1 MKKCGLA
8 FLIVA
13 FTFSGFARAADFDFR
28 CDKKRVD
35 AERSTTASTQISNET
50 WKYHVLIENK
60 SFKDQEKLELHYAI
74 FSKCEVAGSKTGAAK
89 QSKVTG
95 KKEIEKLRNTEKFEF
110 DTESV
115 DLNKT
120 QLIGGWYYGN
130 GAKPRARA
138 SITGIWIRL
147 LKDGAVIAEY
157 SEPANLKSKQKWDDD
172 AGGKH

>member
-1 MKKCGLA
+1 MKKRVLA

-13 FTFSGFARAADFDFR
+13 FTFSSFARAADFDFR

-35 AERSTTASTQISNET
+35 ADRSMNESTQTSNEKWT
-50 WKYHVLIENK
+50 YHVWIENK
-60 SFKDQEKLELHYAI
+60 SFKDQEKLEVQYAI
-74 FSKCEVAGSKTGAAK
+74 FAKNEVAGSKTGAAK
-89 QSKVTG
+89 QSRVTG

-110 DTESV
+110 ETESV

-120 QLIGGWYYGN
+120 QLVGGWYYGN

-147 LKDGAVIAEY
+147 LKDGAVIAEFT
-157 SEPANLKSKQKWDDD
+157 EPDNLKSKEKWDD
-172 AGGKH
+172 APARKH

>member
-1 MKKCGLA
+1 MKKRTLA
-8 FLIVA
+8 FLITGIA
-13 FTFSGFARAADFDFR
+13 LANAGRAADFDFR
-28 CDKKRVD
+28 CDKKRVE
-35 AERSTTASTQISNET
+35 AERSTTESTLTSSET

-60 SFKDQEKLELHYAI
+60 SFKDQEKLEVHYAI
-74 FSKCEVAGSKTGAAK
+74 FTKNEVAGSKTGAAK

-157 SEPANLKSKQKWDDD
+157 TEPNNLKTKEKWDDLR
-172 AGGKH
+172 